1 MYIKHTCRLSQS
13 VKSSFSLAETE
24 SECCFEAQ
32 MTCDLDYLITIFS
45 FIPPLIGFSCWSVS
59 LDNITKQHVE
69 KSTKHWFSLYQMIE
83 KYVQEQT
90 KADKEGKCC
99 SYINT

>member
-32 MTCDLDYLITIFS
+32 MTRDLDYLITIFS
-45 FIPPLIGFSCWSVS
+45 FSSPTNWFQLLVS
-59 LDNITKQHVE
+59 
-69 KSTKHWFSLYQMIE
+69 KS
-83 KYVQEQT
+83 
-90 KADKEGKCC
+90 G
-99 SYINT
+99 

>member
-32 MTCDLDYLITIFS
+32 MTRDLDYLITIF
-45 FIPPLIGFSCWSVS
+45 FFP
-59 LDNITKQHVE
+59 H
-69 KSTKHWFSLYQMIE
+69 
-83 KYVQEQT
+83 
-90 KADKEGKCC
+90 
-99 SYINT
+99 